1 MDTVSVGQ
9 EPRQTTSNVGHL
21 KKPSIQ
27 ALIHGLNRHYYS
39 MVIDYRKNELEEQML
54 TNLYKQTWVVGLKA
68 RHFESHSTSNR
79 DIIVSMS
86 SYSSHYN
93 GFIKDEE
100 GKTAEEVL
108 IANVGKV
115 DPKRHLVNYSVP
127 VCVFDSKQCVSN
139 LQDNSVEELMSHNI
153 VQLLGTMLSAI
164 VF

>member
-1 MDTVSVGQ
+1 MLDLSTLVAV
-9 EPRQTTSNVGHL
+9 RV
-21 KKPSIQ
+21 IQ
-27 ALIHGLNRHYYS
+27 
-39 MVIDYRKNELEEQML
+39 
-54 TNLYKQTWVVGLKA
+54 
-68 RHFESHSTSNR
+68 
-79 DIIVSMS
+79 
-86 SYSSHYN
+86 
-93 GFIKDEE
+93 E

>member
-1 MDTVSVGQ
+1 
-9 EPRQTTSNVGHL
+9 
-21 KKPSIQ
+21 
-27 ALIHGLNRHYYS
+27 
-39 MVIDYRKNELEEQML
+39 
-54 TNLYKQTWVVGLKA
+54 LKA

-115 DPKRHLVNYSVP
+115 DPKRHL
-127 VCVFDSKQCVSN
+127 
-139 LQDNSVEELMSHNI
+139 DNSVEELMSHNI

>member
-1 MDTVSVGQ
+1 
-9 EPRQTTSNVGHL
+9 
-21 KKPSIQ
+21 
-27 ALIHGLNRHYYS
+27 
-39 MVIDYRKNELEEQML
+39 
-54 TNLYKQTWVVGLKA
+54 
-68 RHFESHSTSNR
+68 
-79 DIIVSMS
+79 MS

-115 DPKRHLVNYSVP
+115 DPKRHL
-127 VCVFDSKQCVSN
+127 
-139 LQDNSVEELMSHNI
+139 DNSVEELMSHNI

>member
-1 MDTVSVGQ
+1 
-9 EPRQTTSNVGHL
+9 
-21 KKPSIQ
+21 
-27 ALIHGLNRHYYS
+27 
-39 MVIDYRKNELEEQML
+39 
-54 TNLYKQTWVVGLKA
+54 LKA